1 MTERA
6 FYARSGSPGR
16 DFITLLHPPYTLWHL
31 SYVAIGA
38 ALAPDVDWIVL
49 AGALLAFL
57 FGLGIGSHALDEAHD
72 RPLRTGLSDGV
83 LWALG
88 IGGIATGVAFG
99 VAGAYVI
106 GPGILVWAAIGVLLA
121 TGYALE
127 WSPVI
132 HSDWGFAVSWGAFP
146 VLVGYWSQ
154 TETVSWAA
162 LLMAAVATVL
172 SRAQR
177 ELSTPA
183 RQMRRTGIS
192 METDGWEP
200 AELLATWERPL
211 RLLSIAMPLLALSLL
226 AVHL

>member
-16 DFITLLHPPYTLWHL
+16 DLITLLHPPYTLWHL
-31 SYVAIGA
+31 SYLVIGA
-38 ALAPDVDWIVL
+38 ALAPDIDWVIL
-49 AGALLAFL
+49 AGALLAFF
-57 FGLGIGSHALDEAHD
+57 FGLGIGAHALDEAHD
-72 RPLRTGLSDGV
+72 RPLRTGLSDRT

-88 IGGIATGVAFG
+88 IGGLAAGAALG

-106 GPGILVWAAIGVLLA
+106 GPALLIWVTIGVVLA

-127 WSPVI
+127 WSPLI

-154 TETVSWAA
+154 TEALSWAA
-162 LLMAAVATVL
+162 VLMAAVATML
-172 SRAQR
+172 SKVQR

-183 RQMRRTGIS
+183 RHMRRTGS
-192 METDGWEP
+192 SSQPDWEP
-200 AELLATWERPL
+200 AELLGTWERPL
-211 RLLSIAMPLLALSLL
+211 RLLSITVPLLAVALL
-226 AVHL
+226 ALHL